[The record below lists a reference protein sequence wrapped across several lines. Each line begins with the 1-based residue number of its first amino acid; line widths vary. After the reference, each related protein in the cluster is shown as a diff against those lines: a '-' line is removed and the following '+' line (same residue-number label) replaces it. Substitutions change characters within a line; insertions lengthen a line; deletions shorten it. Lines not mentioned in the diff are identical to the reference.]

1 MEIAVIIKKLREE
14 RGMSQEDLAK
24 ALGVTN
30 QAVSTWETGKRLPR
44 MGAIEKMSMLFGVSK
59 GYIIGEDED
68 SSEEMVLTSEERALL
83 IAYRSAPAE
92 VKEIIR
98 KIVER

>member
-44 MGAIEKMSMLFGVSK
+44 MGAIEKMSTLFGVSK

-68 SSEEMVLTSEERALL
+68 SAEEMILTSEERALL

-92 VKEIIR
+92 VKGIIR

>member
-44 MGAIEKMSMLFGVSK
+44 MGAIEKMSTLFGVSK

-68 SSEEMVLTSEERALL
+68 SAEEMILTSEERALL

>member
-1 MEIAVIIKKLREE
+1 METAAIIKKLREE
-14 RGMSQEDLAK
+14 HGMSQEDLAK

-44 MGAIEKMSMLFGVSK
+44 MGVVEKMSVLFGVSK
-59 GYIIGEDED
+59 GYIIGQ
-68 SSEEMVLTSEERALL
+68 EELTYKEVILTKEERALI
-83 IAYRSAPAE
+83 IAYRSAPDE